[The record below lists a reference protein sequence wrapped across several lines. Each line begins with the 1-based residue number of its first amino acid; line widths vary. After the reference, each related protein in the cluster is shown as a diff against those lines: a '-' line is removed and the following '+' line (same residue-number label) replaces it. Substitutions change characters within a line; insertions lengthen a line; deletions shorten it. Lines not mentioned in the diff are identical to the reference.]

1 MTGVGGR
8 PRYSETRAQ
17 SPCWRFAR
25 RFNSGTLS
33 CKGRLC
39 EPRRVPPLEGGLQW
53 LFSPDL
59 AVGTD
64 QQGHSAVFVRAG
76 RVLYSR
82 VERCAIAGA
91 TRV

>member
-1 MTGVGGR
+1 V
-8 PRYSETRAQ
+8 
-17 SPCWRFAR
+17 AR
-25 RFNSGTLS
+25 SVARDASANLGACLPS
-33 CKGRLC
+33 
-39 EPRRVPPLEGGLQW
+39 EGGLQW

-64 QQGHSAVFVRAG
+64 EQGHRAVFVRAG

-91 TRV
+91 ARV